1 MSESKRG
8 NVTQYDKRVG
18 FGPEARYYICTLMSE
33 MNHLSF
39 LLVVNPAL
47 ALVRT
52 PFRPQNTL
60 ASTAA
65 TRTIS
70 VSLSELGEDSGL
82 STKTSW
88 STKASQSFG
97 SISPL
102 PEQKVLRTSSTSSS
116 TDKSRV
122 SVAHSHTKQGKG
134 MVNQREPPR
143 PESSQ
148 TQIQAAPTGPQL
160 PKATQPL
167 VPTSSE
173 FKVPK
178 PLQEVIKGQPQF
190 GKTSPLRNNLKSDC
204 SQATSKWPPQ
214 NRDNGPQSRV
224 NKPFVQPRFNSG
236 ATRESADVVEIPR
249 PVNAPLRDIAAAPQ
263 PLFSS
268 LGSHTTFE
276 AYDPRTFNP
285 NRYVAETMQKIW
297 EKQSNQV
304 DLTQDRDGFDPD
316 YGINDYSDRFGATDP
331 LTYMEAAK
339 ANENIKALLEGAFGD
354 EDKPTIR
361 LRTRKAKAAE
371 KELKTLSDKLESL
384 KVKEDNGQ
392 DPEDEDVEDDGTVD
406 GLSVK
411 LLPHQVEGVAWMLEK
426 EIGGKT
432 KNGVLPKGG
441 ILADDMGLGKTI
453 QSIAL
458 ILTNPRPPVS
468 SSDPKSKSTVPKSA
482 TKCTL
487 VISPLALIKQWESE
501 IGSKVLST
509 HKLKVLLHHGSNRI
523 KRSKDLEKYDVVI
536 TTYQIVASEHAG
548 SQMDRFEG
556 IRIGCMGVHWYR
568 IMLDEAHTIK
578 NRNAKMTQ
586 ACYALQ
592 SVYRWCL
599 TGTPMQNNLDELQSL
614 IRFLRISP
622 YHELRPWK
630 EQITAP
636 LKNGRGGLS
645 MKRLGAF
652 LKACMKRRTKD
663 VLKMEGALNTA
674 GNKDGKEGED
684 SEGFKLVARRVESI
698 VTQFDPDER
707 AFYDKLQGRVNTRL
721 EEMMSADKQD
731 YIKALVLL
739 LRLRQACNHPKLVA
753 GNAAKDKDALVNGGE
768 KGSQTPSTS
777 KSSKDDDLDDVANL
791 LGGLSVTTKKC
802 DLCQIELPSS
812 LAATGAIRCEEC
824 EQDLA
829 SQSKLKQR
837 HKKQKS
843 SKKSRK
849 PRSRNQDDEE
859 NSKPLVRRNKKVV
872 LDSDDEEDTN
882 GDWVVPRSQQHM
894 PNLGKAGGSDDED
907 AEGGGEDLGSED
919 SETDEDDDKG
929 EHKSTK
935 KSGKAVNLVSSD
947 TESDASSTEEGEE
960 EDDEDDELSSSE
972 DESIKGLVASSKIR
986 YLLDILEKETDEHKV
1001 IVFSQFTS
1009 MLDLVEPFLR
1019 NAGFVF
1025 TRYDGSMRNDARE
1038 ASLNKLRN
1046 DRRTRVLL
1054 CSLKCGSLGLNL
1066 TAASRVV
1073 ILEPFWN
1080 PFVEEQAIDRVHR
1093 LNQTVDV
1100 VVYKLTVANTVE
1112 ERILALQ
1119 ERKREL
1125 AAAALEGGK
1134 AIGKLSMKDI
1144 MDLFHHDAEH
1154 RSDAKDARLART
1166 ERVLDHVGTSL
1177 ADVMRPVQR
1186 KGQGRGHGRSG
1197 GENRNEH
1204 EVYGRRW

>member
-1 MSESKRG
+1 
-8 NVTQYDKRVG
+8 
-18 FGPEARYYICTLMSE
+18 
-33 MNHLSF
+33 
-39 LLVVNPAL
+39 
-47 ALVRT
+47 
-52 PFRPQNTL
+52 
-60 ASTAA
+60 
-65 TRTIS
+65 
-70 VSLSELGEDSGL
+70 
-82 STKTSW
+82 
-88 STKASQSFG
+88 
-97 SISPL
+97 
-102 PEQKVLRTSSTSSS
+102 
-116 TDKSRV
+116 
-122 SVAHSHTKQGKG
+122 

-143 PESSQ
+143 PGSSQ
-148 TQIQAAPTGPQL
+148 TQIPAATTEPQL
-160 PKATQPL
+160 PKLTQPF

-173 FKVPK
+173 FKVPR
-178 PLQEVIKGQPQF
+178 PLREVINGQPQF
-190 GKTSPLRNNLKSDC
+190 GKTSPLRNSLKPDY
-204 SQATSKWPPQ
+204 SQATSQWPPQ
-214 NRDNGPQSRV
+214 NPDRGPQLGV
-224 NKPFVQPRFNSG
+224 NKPFVQPRSNAG
-236 ATRESADVVEIPR
+236 AQRESADVVEIPR
-249 PVNAPLRDIAAAPQ
+249 PMNAPLRDIPAAPR
-263 PLFSS
+263 PMFSS
-268 LGSHTTFE
+268 LGSQTAFE
-276 AYDPRTFNP
+276 AYDPRTYNP
-285 NRYVAETMQKIW
+285 NRYPAGTTKIFSD
-297 EKQSNQV
+297 KHSNQV
-304 DLTQDRDGFDPD
+304 DLTQDCDGFDPD
-316 YGINDYSDRFGATDP
+316 YGLNDNSDAFGAHEP
-331 LTYMEAAK
+331 LTHIEAAK

-354 EDKPTIR
+354 EDKPKTK
-361 LRTRKAKAAE
+361 LRTRKAKPAE

-384 KVKEDNGQ
+384 QVKEGKGEDL
-392 DPEDEDVEDDGTVD
+392 EDEDVEDDGTVD

-426 EIGGKT
+426 EIGGEN

-453 QSIAL
+453 QAVAL
-458 ILTNPRPPVS
+458 ILTNPRPSFS
-468 SSDPKSKSTVPKSA
+468 SPDPKSNTTIPKSA

-548 SQMDRFEG
+548 SQMDRSEG
-556 IRIGCMGVHWYR
+556 IRVGCMGVHWYR
-568 IMLDEAHTIK
+568 VILDEAHTIK

-614 IRFLRISP
+614 IKFLRIKP
-622 YHELRPWK
+622 FHELKPWK
-630 EQITAP
+630 QQIIAP
-636 LKNGRGGLS
+636 LKEGRGGLS
-645 MKRLGAF
+645 MKRLGAV
-652 LKACMKRRTKD
+652 LKTFMKRRTKD
-663 VLKMEGALNTA
+663 VLKMEGALNLA
-674 GNKDGKEGED
+674 ENKEDKEGEG
-684 SEGFKLVARRVESI
+684 SKGFKIVARRVESI
-698 VTQFDPDER
+698 VTQFDPDEQ
-707 AFYDKLQGRVNTRL
+707 AFYDKLQGRMNTRL

-768 KGSQTPSTS
+768 KGSQTPSKA
-777 KSSKDDDLDDVANL
+777 KSSKDDGVDDVANL

-812 LAATGAIRCEEC
+812 LVAKGAIRCEEC

-829 SQSKLKQR
+829 SQPKLKQR

-849 PRSRNQDDEE
+849 PRSQKKDQEE
-859 NSKPLVRRNKKVV
+859 HSKPLARRNKKVV
-872 LDSDDEEDTN
+872 LDSDDEEDAK
-882 GDWVVPRSQQHM
+882 GDWVVPKSQQRM
-894 PNLGKAGGSDDED
+894 PNLGKAGGSDDEN

-919 SETDEDDDKG
+919 SETDEDDD
-929 EHKSTK
+929 ERERKSTK
-935 KSGKAVNLVSSD
+935 KSGQVTNLVSSD
-947 TESDASSTEEGEE
+947 TESDASDTEESAE
-960 EDDEDDELSSSE
+960 EDDEEDEFSSSE
-972 DESIKGLVASSKIR
+972 DEGVNGMVASSKIR
-986 YLLDILEKETDEHKV
+986 YLLDILEKETEEHKV

-1054 CSLKCGSLGLNL
+1054 CSLRCGSLGLNL

-1119 ERKREL
+1119 EKKREL
-1125 AAAALEGGK
+1125 AVAALEGGK
-1134 AIGKLSMKDI
+1134 AIGKLNMQDI

-1154 RSDAKDARLART
+1154 RFDANDARLART
-1166 ERVLDHVGTSL
+1166 ERVLDHLGTSL
-1177 ADVMRPVQR
+1177 ADVMPPVKR
-1186 KGQGRGHGRSG
+1186 KGQGRGHGRPN

-1204 EVYGRRW
+1204 DVYGRRW